1 VEALGAAI
9 FIIGVGGILTGIILL
24 TMDDHKEW
32 KARREANKK

>member
-1 VEALGAAI
+1 MEALGAAI